1 MLWSFVSNFER
12 HKLRKVHRALT
23 LHLRYKAQV
32 TKRRVIVVAAL
43 IWILNTFV
51 TCLQFAGLNRS
62 VRAIHVTLW
71 LLCLLISGVFQF
83 RIVGI
88 VRRHQNDIRQQEILK
103 NPPYI
108 DTCIYHRQLKL
119 AANIAYIVGIYIFL
133 NLPVLV
139 VTTYHQ
145 DVHRNLSSYN
155 YYGWAE
161 TVELLNSCLNSLV
174 CCWRA
179 RN

>member
-1 MLWSFVSNFER
+1 M
-12 HKLRKVHRALT
+12 
-23 LHLRYKAQV
+23 
-32 TKRRVIVVAAL
+32 
-43 IWILNTFV
+43 
-51 TCLQFAGLNRS
+51 
-62 VRAIHVTLW
+62 
-71 LLCLLISGVFQF
+71 
-83 RIVGI
+83 GI
-88 VRRHQNDIRQQEILK
+88 VRRHQNDIPATTGNLEESTLRSYLSSTAANI
-103 NPPYI
+103 
-108 DTCIYHRQLKL
+108 

-145 DVHRNLSSYN
+145 EVHRNLSSYN

-179 RN
+179 RNLRKAIVKEITPWVP

>member
-51 TCLQFAGLNRS
+51 TCLQFAEINRS

-88 VRRHQNDIRQQEILK
+88 VRRHQHDIRRQEILK
-103 NPPYI
+103 NPPYVH
-108 DTCIYHRQLKL
+108 IYHRQLQIL
-119 AANIAYIVGIYIFL
+119 RQILLTLLVFTFSLIFQFL
-133 NLPVLV
+133 
-139 VTTYHQ
+139 
-145 DVHRNLSSYN
+145 
-155 YYGWAE
+155 
-161 TVELLNSCLNSLV
+161 
-174 CCWRA
+174 
-179 RN
+179 